1 MTSEAQPESLPLRI
15 RTPSQGDVARL
26 AGVSDQTVS
35 RVANGRHNVDAATR
49 DRVLTAMRE
58 LGYRP
63 NRAARALRKG
73 AFRSIGVIFFELTS
87 VGSSHT
93 LDAIAAAA
101 TSNGYGVNLLPVL
114 QTSQSAVSSAFNLL
128 GEQAVDGVIILIAGR
143 ELDDANVQLPDGLPV
158 VVIDSAGHY
167 DYPIVDN
174 DHTLGARLAT
184 EHLLDL
190 GHETVWHI
198 GGPPASFSAARRQ
211 DSWRST
217 LLKRGRKAH
226 PPLIGDWSA
235 ESGYELGRQLAD
247 QPDVTA
253 VLAANDQMALGLLH
267 ALHERDRRVPHDISV
282 IGFDDVAESAH
293 FWPPLTTVRQSFA
306 EVGNRSVAALMN
318 EIQTGQ
324 HRHQSVTVPTE
335 LVIRST
341 TAPPSRT
348 RE

>member
-1 MTSEAQPESLPLRI
+1 MTSEAKPDSSPLRT

-35 RVANGRHNVDAATR
+35 RVANGRHNVDDATR
-49 DRVLTAMRE
+49 DRVLAAMRQ

-73 AFRSIGVIFFELTS
+73 AFHSIGVIFFELTS

-93 LDAIAAAA
+93 LDAISTAA
-101 TSNGYGVNLLPVL
+101 TTHGYGVNLLPVR
-114 QTSQSAVSSAFNLL
+114 QTSQSAVSTAFSLL

-143 ELDDANVQLPDGLPV
+143 ELDDADVQLPDGLPV

-198 GGPPASFSAARRQ
+198 AGPPSSFSATRRQ
-211 DSWRST
+211 DSWRNT

-226 PPLIGDWSA
+226 PPLVGDWSA
-235 ESGYELGRQLAD
+235 DSGYELGRQLAD
-247 QPDVTA
+247 RPDVTA
-253 VLAANDQMALGLLH
+253 VFAANDQMTLGLLR
-267 ALHERDRRVPHDISV
+267 ALREAGRDVPGDVSLVSHDDIPE
-282 IGFDDVAESAH
+282 AEYV
-293 FWPPLTTVRQSFA
+293 WPPLTTVRQDFGEA
-306 EVGNRSVAALMN
+306 GRRALELLVARIEGRPITGTLVALL
-318 EIQTGQ
+318 
-324 HRHQSVTVPTE
+324 PE
-335 LVIRST
+335 LVVRGNSG
-341 TAPPSRT
+341 PPP
-348 RE
+348 